1 MRALKA
7 LLRYDFPGN
16 VRELQNLVERGVIAS
31 DPGELIDL
39 PPPVPRR
46 AVAGRVRGRG
56 VARDRLAGERPLPLA
71 QLEAELLDEALAR
84 SQGNMATAARLLDL
98 SRAQFAYRHRHRRA
112 RQDLD

>member
-1 MRALKA
+1 LPAEFVDVASPATGWL
-7 LLRYDFPGN
+7 
-16 VRELQNLVERGVIAS
+16 ERLGV
-31 DPGELIDL
+31 
-39 PPPVPRR
+39 
-46 AVAGRVRGRG
+46 
-56 VARDRLAGERPLPLA
+56 AGERPLPLV